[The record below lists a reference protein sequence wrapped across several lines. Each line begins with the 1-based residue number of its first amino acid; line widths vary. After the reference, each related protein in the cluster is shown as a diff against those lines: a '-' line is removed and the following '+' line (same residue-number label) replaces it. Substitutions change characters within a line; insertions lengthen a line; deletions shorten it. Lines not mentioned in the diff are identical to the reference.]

1 MNIFLIYLAISA
13 LVFAVA
19 FGVPSF
25 RNDMKPKS
33 FKGLLITYAAVIVML
48 ILVLTG
54 ANSPWGWSLV
64 VFVTASSLGKTVLYY
79 RVKTRSLENSE
90 VA

>member
-1 MNIFLIYLAISA
+1 MEILIFYAGLVLII
-13 LVFAVA
+13 AVA

-33 FKGLLITYAAVIVML
+33 FNRLLISYAAVIVMF
-48 ILVLTG
+48 ILVLIG

-64 VFVTASSLGKTVLYY
+64 VFVTASSLGKTILYY
-79 RVKTRSLENSE
+79 RAKTGLIVNSE